1 MGRFLRSR
9 IRIAASGLSSFP
21 FTGKRMEFE
30 FGYDLKMEKGTVLV
44 EADSGVVHTF
54 FAMKIAEE
62 AARKQQSLLYFTPRR
77 KEEVLKDFR
86 LFRIPDIPMLEVR
99 SAGSGKDLP
108 AEYQADLC
116 IIEKFSTLF
125 AEAGTGDLMRA
136 LTVFSNATQARRIFI
151 LVSDAGILPQHLE
164 KLLRASVDG
173 VIQFLETAEGERIR
187 RYIRIPKMPGFVTPD
202 RMLPFTLT
210 EEGIRI
216 DPRERH
222 R

>member
-1 MGRFLRSR
+1 
-9 IRIAASGLSSFP
+9 
-21 FTGKRMEFE
+21 MEFE
-30 FGYDLKMEKGTVLV
+30 FGYDLKLERGTVLI
-44 EADSGVVHTF
+44 EADSGVVHTL

-62 AARKQQSLLYFTPRR
+62 AARKQRTLLYFTPRR
-77 KEEVLKDFR
+77 RDEVLRDLR

-99 SAGSGKDLP
+99 TSGSGKDLP
-108 AEYQADLC
+108 AEYQAGLT

-125 AEAGTGDLMRA
+125 AEAGTGELKRA
-136 LTVFSNATQARRIFI
+136 LNTISAATLDGKIFI
-151 LVSDAGILPQHLE
+151 IVSDTGILPPQQE

-173 VIQFLETAEGERIR
+173 VIQFLETGEGERIR

-202 RMLPFTLT
+202 RMLTFTLN
-210 EEGIRI
+210 EEGIQI

>member
-1 MGRFLRSR
+1 
-9 IRIAASGLSSFP
+9 
-21 FTGKRMEFE
+21 MEFE
-30 FGYDLKMEKGTVLV
+30 FGYDLKLERGTVLV

-62 AARKQQSLLYFTPRR
+62 AARKQRTLLYLTPRR
-77 KEEVLKDFR
+77 REDVLRDLR
-86 LFRIPDIPMLEVR
+86 LLRIPDIPMLEVR
-99 SAGSGKDLP
+99 TSGSGEDLP
-108 AEYQADLC
+108 AEYGADLT

-125 AEAGTGDLMRA
+125 AEAGIGELKSA
-136 LTVFSNATQARRIFI
+136 LSTISAAALERKVFI
-151 LVSDAGILPQHLE
+151 LVSDTGILPAQQE

-173 VIQFLETAEGERIR
+173 VIQFLEAGEGERIR

-202 RMLPFTLT
+202 RMLTFTLT
-210 EEGIRI
+210 EEGIQI